1 MESTADKSAAMIEL
15 RDVTVRLGGRD
26 ILRDVN
32 LSILPGRST
41 VIMGPSGAGKSTLLK
56 TAAGLI
62 PPDTGKVLFGGK
74 DMLALSESA
83 MLELRKASG
92 FIFQDGALWE
102 NKTLMENLALPLEVH
117 YPQLRQAEVHRR
129 VVRALERGGLVDS
142 ANQRPAGLSGG
153 EKKLGSVLRA
163 LITEPAI
170 LFMDEP
176 TLSID
181 HTMEGKVSQMIVD
194 AKARGCAI
202 IAVTHDPRLTSTLAD
217 RLVILDAGM
226 VRETGEFDEVKR
238 SRDARTREILAEV
251 LGEIASYDTDLLALL
266 DTEDPEEK
274 L

>member
-1 MESTADKSAAMIEL
+1 MENATDNNAALIEL
-15 RDVTVRLGGRD
+15 REVTVRLGGRD
-26 ILRDVN
+26 ILRDVS
-32 LSILPGRST
+32 LSLLPGRST

-62 PPDTGKVLFGGK
+62 PPDSGKVFFNGK
-74 DMLALSESA
+74 DMQGLSENG
-83 MLELRKASG
+83 MLEMRKASG

-117 YPQLRQAEVHRR
+117 YPQLGQADLQRR

-153 EKKLGSVLRA
+153 AKKLGSVLRA

-181 HTMEGKVSQMIVD
+181 HTMEGKVSQMILD

-217 RLVILDAGM
+217 RLVILDAGK
-226 VRETGEFDEVKR
+226 VVETGEFDAVKR
-238 SRDARTREILAEV
+238 SRSGRTREILSEV

-266 DTEDPEEK
+266 DTGEPEEK
-274 L
+274 P